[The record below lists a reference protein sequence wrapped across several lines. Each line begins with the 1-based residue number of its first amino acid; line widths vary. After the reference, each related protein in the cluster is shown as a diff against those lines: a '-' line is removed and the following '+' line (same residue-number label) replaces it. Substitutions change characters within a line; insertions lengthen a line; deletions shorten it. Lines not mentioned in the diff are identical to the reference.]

1 MSVVTGILS
10 STIGLLWNKAR
21 DTMSDKLKDSDVTDA
36 KIRQMVTRE
45 LNEIKTKLDGLSR
58 KDLLSSFSLLKQ
70 GVCLL
75 YAALDKSKLLYCGSM
90 TSWSNGGVEPGIL
103 NVALELFDV
112 VRKLKV
118 NSNDEFTSAQEKFKS
133 ASIRA
138 TDAFC
143 NEALGTR
150 DRIFA
155 AKLLI
160 VTEILGRLDSPESAI
175 IGCMSFLQDLH
186 RLSAVREI
194 FSVYLGRGIM
204 SKLNK
209 AERVE
214 NVKSVMLINYV
225 LFQFS
230 FKFCSKLTDRLT
242 WPGEGIELADRSFN
256 PILNWQ
262 EISTR
267 KSWGEKLMPPCNELT
282 VDKEIDLFLSA
293 VNSHGDLVVG
303 EVGDSE
309 GKLSIISKTGDSKVV
324 RLPRP
329 KEERIIEEHIV
340 ALAVDESDN
349 VNVVRRLAVHTQ
361 NGDVVSYVF
370 NVLNNNYLVTHH
382 RTLDFLHAT
391 STFDCLNIAISKR
404 NNVVMIKYNDPHVYI
419 CDSNGHLKHQ
429 FQRDSLK
436 LPLSLT
442 VSGQDEIMLSS
453 DDNRAVH
460 LYSENGS
467 LKSTIKLP
475 GGHVIRGVAF
485 HYVICQIIVLSLFEK
500 NDSYF
505 LLCYSE
511 AGELE
516 TSTFFRNA
524 SDGKGR
530 PSLASHPS
538 GYVAVITEK
547 TITFI

>member
-10 STIGLLWNKAR
+10 SSIGLLWNKAR

-45 LNEIKTKLDGLSR
+45 LNDIKTKLDGLSR
-58 KDLLSSFSLLKQ
+58 KDLLCSFSLLKQ

-75 YAALDKSKLLYCGSM
+75 YAALDNSKLLYCTN
-90 TSWSNGGVEPGIL
+90 TSLSSTVESGIL

-112 VRKLKV
+112 VRKLKT
-118 NSNDEFTSAQEKFKS
+118 NSNDEFGSAQEKFKS

-143 NEALGTR
+143 NEALRTK

-160 VTEILGRLDSPESAI
+160 VSEILGHLDSPETAI
-175 IGCMSFLQDLH
+175 VGCLSFLQDLH
-186 RLSAVREI
+186 GLPAVREM
-194 FSVYLGRGIM
+194 FSVYLKRGIM

-230 FKFCSKLTDRLT
+230 SKFCSKLADRLT
-242 WPGEGIELADRSFN
+242 WPGEGIELAARSFN

-267 KSWGEKLMPPCNELT
+267 KSWDEKLMPPCNELSI
-282 VDKEIDLFLSA
+282 ENGIDLFLSA

-303 EVGDSE
+303 EAGDSE
-309 GKLSIISKTGDSKVV
+309 GKIRIISRTGGSKVV

-329 KEERIIEEHIV
+329 KEDEINQEHVV
-340 ALAVDESDN
+340 AVAIDKSNN
-349 VNVVRRLAVHTQ
+349 VIVVRQLVARTQ
-361 NGDVVSYVF
+361 NGNVISYVL
-370 NVLNNNYLVTHH
+370 NVLDNNYNVTHH
-382 RTLDFLHAT
+382 WTLDFLPAT
-391 STFDCLNIAISKR
+391 STLDCLNIAIS
-404 NNVVMIKYNDPHVYI
+404 NTNDIIMIKYNDPRVYI
-419 CDSNGHLKHQ
+419 CDNNGFLNYK
-429 FQRDSLK
+429 FQRESVR
-436 LPLSLT
+436 LPSLT
-442 VSGQDEIMLSS
+442 MSGQDEIMISS

-460 LYSENGS
+460 LYSKKGS
-467 LKSTIKLP
+467 LQSTMKLP

-511 AGELE
+511 TGELE
-516 TSTFFRNA
+516 TSTFFSNA
-524 SDGKGR
+524 SDEKGR
-530 PSLASHPS
+530 PSLISHSS

-547 TITFI
+547 TVTYI